1 MQKRIAIWIVHN
13 PNTSPACPRFHGRF
27 PDNSAPLKY
36 SVLDRL
42 HEIVCETL
50 GVRGK
55 SKIDQNGITSIIDE
69 LDRAKGFIK
78 LLWFSIDNIFED
90 CVSLSNFEKF
100 P

>member
-13 PNTSPACPRFHGRF
+13 PSTSPACPGFHERF
-27 PDNSAPLKY
+27 PDNRSKY

-42 HEIVCETL
+42 DEIVSETL

-55 SKIDQNGITSIIDE
+55 SKIDQNGITSRIDE

-78 LLWFSIDNIFED
+78 LLWFSI
-90 CVSLSNFEKF
+90 
-100 P
+100 